1 MPSDRDSPASASP
14 EPWLRLSTTATRRDL
29 VLAPSV
35 RAELERI
42 AAAVRASSPSTCGQ
56 AVLFSGAPGTGRTQ
70 AAQVLATA
78 LQRELYRVDL
88 ARVVG
93 KYIGET
99 EKNLRR
105 VFAAAEKADAILL
118 FDEADALFG
127 KRTDVKDSH
136 DRYVN
141 LEVSYLLQ
149 RIEAFKGLAILTTNM
164 KQALDPAFRRRLR
177 FVVDF
182 EPATVA
188 R

>member
-1 MPSDRDSPASASP
+1 MPSDRDPPASASP

-35 RAELERI
+35 RVELERI
-42 AAAVRASSPSTCGQ
+42 SAAVRASSPDTRGQ
-56 AVLFSGAPGTGRTQ
+56 AVLFSGAPGPGRTQ
-70 AAQVLATA
+70 AAKVLANA
-78 LQRELYRVDL
+78 LQRDLYRIDL
-88 ARVVG
+88 ARVVS

-105 VFAAAEKADAILL
+105 AFAAAEKANAILF

-136 DRYVN
+136 DKYAN
-141 LEVSYLLQ
+141 QEVSYLLQ
-149 RIEAFKGLAILTTNM
+149 RIETFKGLAILATNR
-164 KQALDPAFRRRLR
+164 KQNLDPAFVRRLR

-182 EPATVA
+182 EPAAVA
-188 R
+188 K

>member
-1 MPSDRDSPASASP
+1 M
-14 EPWLRLSTTATRRDL
+14 STTATRSDRA
-29 VLAPSV
+29 LAPSV
-35 RAELERI
+35 LAELERI
-42 AAAVRASSPSTCGQ
+42 TAATRARSSGTRGQ
-56 AVLFSGAPGTGRTQ
+56 AVLFAGPRGTGKTL
-70 AAQVLATA
+70 AAQTLATA

-88 ARVVG
+88 ARVAG
-93 KYIGET
+93 KYLGET

-105 VFAAAEKADAILL
+105 LFDTAERSNAILL

-164 KQALDPAFRRRLR
+164 KQALDPAFLRRLR